1 MTEPPSPIPLRL
13 GPPPLLR
20 CPRCGR
26 ADLALER
33 RCGTLD
39 RLAALV
45 LWRPLLCRGCR
56 RRFRRFVPRPE
67 LERLRGAG

>member
-39 RLAALV
+39 RHAALV
-45 LWRPLLCRGCR
+45 LWRPLH
-56 RRFRRFVPRPE
+56 
-67 LERLRGAG
+67 